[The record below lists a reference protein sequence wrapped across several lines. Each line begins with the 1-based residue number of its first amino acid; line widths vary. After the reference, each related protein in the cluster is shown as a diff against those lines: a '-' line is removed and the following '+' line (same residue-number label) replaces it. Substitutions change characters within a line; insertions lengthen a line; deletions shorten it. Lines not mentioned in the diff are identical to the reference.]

1 MSLAQC
7 PGFLFAHREECT
19 VEIKKIINPRYT
31 ESGAVDCDVFFD
43 DRDQAVPYT
52 ATADDVAP
60 TGQRIWQELQSGKWG
75 EIAPFTVTPEMLE
88 AAREARRQEIEAWRT
103 EQEAKPFTFEW
114 NGRIWNAG
122 PNSLGRLSP
131 VVMLAKSVTAQTA
144 LNQWPALTY
153 YADDGWAEADNNIA
167 ENALRMVSLGRKNY
181 LFFGS
186 DHGGERGALLYS
198 LIGTCKL
205 NGVEPESYL
214 RYVLDVI
221 ADWPIN
227 RVGELLPWRV
237 ALPTE

>member
-60 TGQRIWQELQSGKWG
+60 TGQQIWQELQSGKWG

-88 AAREARRQEIEAWRT
+88 AAREARRQEIEAWRA
-103 EQEAKPFTFEW
+103 EQEAKPLTFEW

-122 PNSLGRLSP
+122 PDSLGRLYP
-131 VVMLAKSVTAQTA
+131 VVMAAKSDIVRDVMT
-144 LNQWPALTY
+144 WG
-153 YADDGWAEADNNIA
+153 DADNQQVKLSMPELEELA
-167 ENALRMVSLGRKNY
+167 AAMVQAQVDRNDEIYRRQRELKEELNSLK
-181 LFFGS
+181 
-186 DHGGERGALLYS
+186 D
-198 LIGTCKL
+198 L
-205 NGVEPESYL
+205 NSVRNFIVE
-214 RYVLDVI
+214 
-221 ADWPIN
+221 
-227 RVGELLPWRV
+227 
-237 ALPTE
+237 